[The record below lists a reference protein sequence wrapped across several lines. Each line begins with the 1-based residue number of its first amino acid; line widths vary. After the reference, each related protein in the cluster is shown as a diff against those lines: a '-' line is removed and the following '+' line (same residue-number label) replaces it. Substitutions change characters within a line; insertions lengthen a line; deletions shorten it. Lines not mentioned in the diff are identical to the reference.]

1 MTQAARY
8 MSINAVPGSPGMF
21 DVGSFSNASVK
32 RRVKM
37 SMIAFTPP
45 ECCAYSVNT
54 GFPCYHGA
62 AVIMQQYGAANM
74 YKFVDKQHHSAAW
87 KAVYEGATYEVPA
100 QHVVDGIILAAKKLV
115 LSGDYLHQPK
125 AFPPRRGRPVTDAG
139 TRKQAWY
146 EHGAAKTTR
155 VYLPLQPVQ
164 MRGAHARQVRA
175 SAALRRRGRRV
186 SRHVVRSS
194 LRARSSARRRAG
206 GLAGGL
212 RRQQQ

>member
-8 MSINAVPGSPGMF
+8 KSINAVPGSPGMF

-155 VYLPLQPVQ
+155 VYLCSLCKCAGHT
-164 MRGAHARQVRA
+164 RDKCELRQLFDDGDDV
-175 SAALRRRGRRV
+175 
-186 SRHVVRSS
+186 
-194 LRARSSARRRAG
+194 
-206 GLAGGL
+206 
-212 RRQQQ
+212 